1 MRREFVDA
9 LVRQAA
15 ADERIM
21 LLTGDL
27 GFAALEPF
35 AEAFPDRFYNVG
47 AAEQNMVGLATGLAE
62 AGFTPFVYSIS
73 TFASMR
79 PYEFIRNGPVLHGL
93 PVRVVGTGEGV
104 DYGHNGMTHYA
115 LEDVAIMRVQPG
127 MAVVTPC
134 ASGQLGAIVRE
145 VQQLSGPAYLRVS
158 KQTINIPALDDRF
171 EFGRAEQLRDG
182 DDLAIV
188 AMGGM
193 TEYALEAADLL
204 AGSGVSATVLA
215 IASVAPAPTDD
226 LVSVLSRVPVVLTV
240 ESHYITGGLGSLV
253 AETIA
258 EHRIDVEL
266 IRAGVRG
273 LPLGIAGGRAY
284 MHDQLGLSPERL
296 AGAAADALATRQA

>member
-1 MRREFVDA
+1 MRREFVEA

-15 ADERIM
+15 QDDRVM

-47 AAEQNMVGLATGLAE
+47 AAEQNMVGVATGLAE
-62 AGFTPFVYSIS
+62 SGFTPYVYSIS

-134 ASGQLGAIVRE
+134 ASGQLGAVVE
-145 VQQLSGPAYLRVS
+145 AVQQLPGPAYLRVS
-158 KQTINIPALDDRF
+158 KQTINIPALDNRF
-171 EFGRAEQLRDG
+171 ELGRAEQLLDG
-182 DDLAIV
+182 DDIAII

-193 TEYALEAADLL
+193 TEYAMQAAELL
-204 AGSGVSATVLA
+204 AGSGVNPTVLA
-215 IASVAPAPTDD
+215 VASVAPAPTED
-226 LVSVLSRVPVVLTV
+226 LVSVLTRVPVALTV

-266 IRAGVRG
+266 LRAGVRE
-273 LPLGIAGGRAY
+273 LPLGIAGGREY
-284 MHDQLGLSPERL
+284 MHQQLGLTAERL
-296 AGAAADALATRQA
+296 AETATDALATRQT